1 MAQLRKEAL
10 GRGAQAEGGKVLAG
24 AGGGTGGEG
33 GVGGEAA
40 EVDNHLDGE
49 GML

>member
-1 MAQLRKEAL
+1 MNDKGFIVVHDLWLRDFVEK
-10 GRGAQAEGGKVLAG
+10 K
-24 AGGGTGGEG
+24 
-33 GVGGEAA
+33 VGGEAA